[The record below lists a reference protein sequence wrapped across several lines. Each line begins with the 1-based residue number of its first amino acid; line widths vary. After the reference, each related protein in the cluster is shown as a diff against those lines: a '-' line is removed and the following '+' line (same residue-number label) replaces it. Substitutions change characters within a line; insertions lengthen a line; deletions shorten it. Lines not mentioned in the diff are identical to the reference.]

1 MYFPLSTID
10 ELQDRKFNTKM
21 NRYLNFNTKD
31 ISRKNITQTDFT
43 NSSVCVFIRSPQSQ
57 LVPRLLARVYPAG
70 LGCFTLLNISFFRRQ
85 TFCHDNTSFCL
96 HSLFSIQYAFLK
108 LFRRSTEQPLIT
120 FFVFAFA
127 LLFAQKTSATTAFTH
142 YIVNKC
148 GVCFTL

>member
-70 LGCFTLLNISFFRRQ
+70 LGCFTLLNISFF
-85 TFCHDNTSFCL
+85 
-96 HSLFSIQYAFLK
+96 HS
-108 LFRRSTEQPLIT
+108 R
-120 FFVFAFA
+120 
-127 LLFAQKTSATTAFTH
+127 
-142 YIVNKC
+142 
-148 GVCFTL
+148 